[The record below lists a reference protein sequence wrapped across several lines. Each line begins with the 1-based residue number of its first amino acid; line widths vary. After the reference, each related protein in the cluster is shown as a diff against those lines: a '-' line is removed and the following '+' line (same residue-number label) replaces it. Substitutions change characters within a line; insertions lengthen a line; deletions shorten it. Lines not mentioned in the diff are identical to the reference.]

1 VYASVDVPDFASA
14 ALAVA
19 GPVIGL
25 ATDRASLAIPDLT
38 LPFGP
43 SAVRDFSTHDRVS
56 GLIRVTQG
64 GTSGTVPVH
73 VALQL
78 TDATNRRMLD
88 RIVTIGASDFNVNR
102 AADYRFDVPVQT
114 LAPGEY
120 WLSIDAT
127 RGRTTIHRDVRFRVH
142 A

>member
-1 VYASVDVPDFASA
+1 VYASVDVPDFAA
-14 ALAVA
+14 APLAVA

-25 ATDRASLAIPDLT
+25 ASDRASLAIPDLG

-43 SAVRDFSTHDRVS
+43 SAVRDFSAHDRIS
-56 GLIRVTQG
+56 GLIRLTEG
-64 GTSGTVPVH
+64 GTSGTVPVRI
-73 VALQL
+73 ALQL
-78 TDATNRRMLD
+78 TDESNRRMLD
-88 RIVTIGASDFNVNR
+88 RTATIGAGDFNVNR
-102 AADYRFDVPVQT
+102 AADYRFDVPVQG
-114 LAPGEY
+114 LAPGQY